1 MHRIAQ
7 IVSLLSLT
15 IVLSLSFN
23 GMAMADLVLTID
35 LRTQEFDW
43 VDGTMVTRSPTG
55 TDNNNWGDSSSSI
68 DATISS
74 PLSVY
79 AGAGTHFSTS
89 FGISPDGSLIDLLA
103 HATSQPPRADATFSG
118 TAAGPELPVYT
129 AGSFSDFANLSL
141 GSYDLAPVGPWDG
154 NVRILVVSSV
164 PEPSSLVLVL
174 MVCMAG
180 VSARRR

>member
-1 MHRIAQ
+1 MYRIAQ
-7 IVSLLSLT
+7 VVSLLSLT

-23 GMAMADLVLTID
+23 GMAKADLELTID

-43 VDGTMVTRSPTG
+43 FDGTMVTRLPTG
-55 TDNNNWGDSSSSI
+55 VDNTNWGDTSSSL
-68 DATISS
+68 DAKISS

-79 AGAGTHFSTS
+79 AGAGTHLSTNFGFSS
-89 FGISPDGSLIDLLA
+89 DGSLIDRVTLG
-103 HATSQPPRADATFSG
+103 TDQPPGAGATFSG
-118 TAAGPELPVYT
+118 TAAGPELALYT

-154 NVRILVVSSV
+154 NVRILVISSV
-164 PEPSSLVLVL
+164 PEPSSLVVL
-174 MVCMAG
+174 FMVCITG